1 MQKLKVV
8 MYCGGLPFDGET
20 ILREGLGGSETA
32 AYYMAKELASNGH
45 AVTLFTEDKVGGMFN
60 GVSYSYVGEKNQEMP
75 LGQRFHQY
83 AANTPHDVLIL
94 QRIPEAFNY
103 IYAAKIKL
111 LWLHDLATGDRAG
124 ALNGALK
131 NIDGILAVSQFH
143 KNQIHEVSGI
153 DKGFIHVIPNGVDLD
168 LFKGNSEPD
177 IEGSGDKIN
186 IIYSSRP
193 ERGLEHLVK
202 PGGVMEKL
210 GDGYHLHVCHYD
222 NTTQQMA
229 PYYEHLHERCE
240 ALPNVFHLASM
251 TKANLAEYM
260 MACDICIIPTPGPL
274 SKDFDETFCITAV
287 EGMAANL
294 TIVSTTRGA
303 VPEVTKG
310 ATRQLVKVGGQ
321 DAPTVDSLCSA
332 IKKASKMD
340 SSENYLIAAKY
351 SWVESRTAL
360 EIAISNIHQS
370 SISRQSIIKH
380 MYLNSDICAIMKLFP
395 FDRLNPELGSYNSI
409 EQFYLGEVNK
419 LYDFSVSD
427 NFEEHYKAYYEY
439 EKNRGVDYGPEKLDG
454 NTRYEFVKKFIC
466 ENTKPGDAILDYG
479 CAHGHYTINLAK
491 AFPDREFTGIDISES
506 NIAIATEWAVDDKVV
521 NVVFIHSS
529 VDDAGNI
536 PPLDIAAQDQFK
548 VAIVAEILEHV
559 NHPRFI
565 TNSIEKY
572 LQSGGSMILTTPI
585 GPWEAQGYIEHYPW
599 RAHIHHFEKKDLFDL
614 WGACDDF
621 KVVVAPSGMSQYG
634 HPLGSYITTYTKVA
648 DRNPLTWVQPH
659 SISCMRKLDETIPMV
674 QTVSACLIVKDSED
688 TILQCLNSIA
698 DVADEIIIGY
708 DNTTTDKTSEMIKIF
723 SEDNHKCLVRVFPIE
738 SAIKTGFDEAR
749 NATIDAANGD
759 WILWIDADETLIDGK
774 NLLKNLNHNYYDSFG
789 IGQHHF
795 SVQPAGLLKTDYPN
809 RVFRNNIGV
818 KFYGVVHEHPC
829 FSEDEF
835 ISKSTI
841 LHDVHIAHSGYTT
854 EDVRK
859 SRFYRNLPLI
869 ARDRKKY
876 PNRTLGKFLWL
887 RDLNLMAKCEYE
899 QNKGIVSDSMIEK
912 AATGVEIWETFL
924 HEGKHL
930 RFIVEGLEFYSPLA
944 RMLGGDG
951 FECSFKLNANINPHD
966 TSNDQGVDIK
976 SFFTS
981 KKIVDELFCLLT
993 KEKVKDYGRK
1003 YF

>member
-8 MYCGGLPFDGET
+8 MYCGGLPFNGET
-20 ILREGLGGSETA
+20 IFEQGLGGSETA
-32 AYYMAKELASNGH
+32 AYYMAKELVSNGH
-45 AVTLFTEDKVGGMFN
+45 QVTLFTEDEFGGIFD
-60 GVSYSYVGEKNQEMP
+60 GVSYSYVGEKNQDMP

-111 LWLHDLATGDRAG
+111 LWLHDLVTGDRVG

-131 NIDGILAVSQFH
+131 HIDGILAVSSFH

-153 DKGFIHVIPNGVDLD
+153 DKDFIHVVPNGVDLD
-168 LFKGNSEPD
+168 LFKVDSNPD
-177 IEGSGDKIN
+177 IEGSEDKIN

-210 GDGYHLHVCHYD
+210 GDKYHLHVCYYD

-229 PYYEHLHERCE
+229 PYYDYLNKQCE
-240 ALPNVFHLASM
+240 KLDNVFHLASM
-251 TKANLAEYM
+251 PKADLAAYM

-274 SKDFDETFCITAV
+274 NKDFDETFCITAV

-294 TIVSTTRGA
+294 SIVSTTRGA
-303 VPEVTKG
+303 VSEVTKG
-310 ATRQLVKVGGQ
+310 AARRLVKVENRGV
-321 DAPTVDSLCSA
+321 PTVSELCNA
-332 IKKASKMD
+332 IKKAAKMD
-340 SSENYLIAAKY
+340 SSTNYSIAEKY
-351 SWVESRTAL
+351 SWGNSYTSLES
-360 EIAISNIHQS
+360 AINKIHDACT
-370 SISRQSIIKH
+370 SRQSIIKH
-380 MYLNSDICAIMKLFP
+380 MYLNSDIAAIRTLFP
-395 FDRLNPELGSYNSI
+395 FDRLNPEVGNYTSI
-409 EQFYLGEVNK
+409 EQFFLGEVNK
-419 LYDFSVSD
+419 LYDFAFSD
-427 NFEEHYKAYYEY
+427 NFEEHYKEYYEY
-439 EKNRGVDYGPEKLDG
+439 EKKRGVDYGPEKLDG
-454 NTRYEFVKKFIC
+454 NMRYEFVKKFIK
-466 ENTKPGDAILDYG
+466 ENTIPGDKILDYG

-491 AFPDREFTGIDISES
+491 AFPNREFIGVDISES
-506 NIAIATEWAVDDKVV
+506 NIKIATEWASEDKVS
-521 NVVFIHSS
+521 NVLFVQSS
-529 VDDAGNI
+529 VDVHGDI
-536 PPLDIAAQDQFK
+536 PHLDIAEGDRIK
-548 VAIVAEILEHV
+548 VAIVAEVLEHV
-559 NHPRFI
+559 NNPKFI
-565 TNSIEKY
+565 TNSIEQY
-572 LQSGGSMILTTPI
+572 LSVDGKIILTTPI
-585 GPWEAQGYIEHYPW
+585 GPWEEQGYIEHYPW

-614 WGACDDF
+614 WGLHDDF

-634 HPLGSYITTYTKVA
+634 HPLGSYITTYTKGFINHNHII
-648 DRNPLTWVQPH
+648 DYN
-659 SISCMRKLDETIPMV
+659 RKLDETIPMI
-674 QTVSACLIVKDSED
+674 QTVSACLIVKDAED
-688 TILQCLNSIA
+688 TVLRCLNSIA

-738 SAIKTGFDEAR
+738 PAIKTGFDEAR

-759 WILWIDADETLIDGK
+759 WILWVDSDEALIDGK
-774 NLLKNLNHNYYDSFG
+774 NLLKNLSNNYYDSFG

-795 SVQPAGLLKTDYPN
+795 SIQPAGLLKTDYPN

-841 LHDVHIAHSGYTT
+841 LHDVHIAHAGYTT

-869 ARDRKKY
+869 ARDRRKY

-899 QNKGIVSDSMIEK
+899 QNQGMITDSLIEK
-912 AATGVEIWETFL
+912 ASTGVEIWESFL